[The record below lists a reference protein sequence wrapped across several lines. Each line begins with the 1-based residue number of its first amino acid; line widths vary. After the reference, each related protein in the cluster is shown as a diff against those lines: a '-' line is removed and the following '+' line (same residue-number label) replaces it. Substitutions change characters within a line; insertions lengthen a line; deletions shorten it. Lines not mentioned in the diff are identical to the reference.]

1 MMEAKTNK
9 ERCPRCGNPAPIAQ
23 FNQPYCLGCPSCL
36 HTWETET
43 VDDLKSRLE
52 SAEKQIADL
61 EAVKSDSRYPL
72 LLKGKQSELEKSYA
86 EISRLRGLIYWLV
99 PDEQAL
105 AELRCCYS
113 GTERFEAIDQIVK
126 EERGEK

>member
-52 SAEKQIADL
+52 SAEKTI
-61 EAVKSDSRYPL
+61 R
-72 LLKGKQSELEKSYA
+72 LLKAYA
-86 EISRLRGLIYWLV
+86 VYTET
-99 PDEQAL
+99 
-105 AELRCCYS
+105 
-113 GTERFEAIDQIVK
+113 GTAHGEFSTADAEAIEQIVK